1 MSQQR
6 KESLL
11 KGRRAVHERVPENHS
26 KREFKEELPTDVVST
41 SNPRRRRLDV
51 DLSTENA
58 TNAKMHQTVSCFVLD
73 YFTNDCI

>member
-26 KREFKEELPTDVVST
+26 KRKLPTDVVST
-41 SNPRRRRLDV
+41 SNPRRRLDV

-58 TNAKMHQTVSCFVLD
+58 TNAKMHQTVSFFVLD
-73 YFTNDCI
+73 YFTNDHI